1 MTNNELDNNNTTPRF
16 VVMTSAAKVPT
27 AYNTHYRNI
36 ALVETDGQGMPKMIS
51 ERARHLVRIVDAA
64 YGVHVGK
71 TNRSYGYRRLQD
83 MRFEAA
89 RLNRQ

>member
-1 MTNNELDNNNTTPRF
+1 MANNELDNNTTPRF
-16 VVMTSAAKVPT
+16 VVMVST
-27 AYNTHYRNI
+27 AQMPASVKDPHYRNI

-51 ERARHLVRIVDAA
+51 ERARHLVRIVDVE

-71 TNRSYGYRRLQD
+71 TNRSYGYRRLQE
-83 MRFEAA
+83 MRQEAE